1 MLNKIL
7 CLCNVLYAL
16 NVEGMYYII
25 KRFMYSIDDFDQF
38 IINVCERIKDKNI
51 FYIKAIQAASSNNE
65 VFSERVR
72 KYMKTMADQV
82 PYNEDEYDIHSLRD
96 LLRTKNI
103 TLNDKPI
110 ASGTISVVFKGIDD
124 DKTYAI
130 KYKRDHIDSHI
141 FKSIEEMKFVIT
153 ILNSMPY
160 LNRMNLLTT
169 FNENTKYIEEQLSF
183 VDEWEN
189 INTVYKAN
197 RRDNRYL
204 IPRPYYKDITENNN
218 NIIIMEYLDGIGLEE
233 LDENDKDKF
242 CEIVSKF
249 GIKSIFFNGFVH
261 GDLHQGNCK
270 FIVNNTIDYNAD
282 TDTDSE
288 DESESRPPR
297 EQLILYDFGIL
308 CKITKSE
315 QSAMYNVL
323 ATAFNDNFKE
333 SAKYMIN
340 ITEPEE
346 TRNNLSTSDKLRL
359 LDSLEYWCSDCVG
372 DRKIIGPSDV
382 HELSSILWKYNLTVS
397 DWFCKIIFSF
407 AVHES
412 MAKALS
418 VKKSFLEYS
427 SDMIKESQEIFGM
440 NTFKN

>member
-25 KRFMYSIDDFDQF
+25 RRFIYSIDNFDQF
-38 IINVCERIKDKNI
+38 IINVCERIKHKNV

-72 KYMKTMADQV
+72 KYMKIMADQV
-82 PYNEDEYDIHSLRD
+82 PYNNDEYDINNLKNI
-96 LLRTKNI
+96 LRTKNI
-103 TLNDKPI
+103 VLSDKPI
-110 ASGTISVVFKGIDD
+110 ASGTISVVFKAFDD
-124 DKTYAI
+124 DKIYAI
-130 KYKRDHIDSHI
+130 KYKRDNVDLHIK
-141 FKSIEEMKFVIT
+141 KSIEEMKFVIT

-183 VDEWEN
+183 LDEWEN

-197 RRDNRYL
+197 KRDNRYL

-218 NIIIMEYLDGIGLEE
+218 NIIIMEYLDGVGLEE
-233 LDENDKDKF
+233 LSESDKDKF

-270 FIVNNTIDYNAD
+270 FIINNTVDYNAD

-288 DESESRPPR
+288 DESNFRPPR

-315 QSAMYNVL
+315 QAAMYNVL
-323 ATAFNDNFKE
+323 ASAFNNNFKD
-333 SAKYMIN
+333 SAKYMMN
-340 ITEPEE
+340 ITQPEQV
-346 TRNNLSTSDKLRL
+346 RNALSINDKLRL
-359 LDSLEYWCSDCVG
+359 TDDLEYWCSDCVG
-372 DRKIIGPSDV
+372 DRKLIGPNDV

-418 VKKSFLEYS
+418 VKKTFLEYS